1 MTERLII
8 RDIEL
13 KPVENKWLKAVY
25 EAQRRYIV
33 PWKRQVVRV
42 HKATIYLCDIWE
54 LLDGESRET
63 R

>member
-1 MTERLII
+1 VTERLII

-33 PWKRQVVRV
+33 PWKRQLVEVQ
-42 HKATIYLCDIWE
+42 K
-54 LLDGESRET
+54 
-63 R
+63 